1 MILSFQCNIQVPI
14 GKKIS
19 NAAYLWRTDKQV
31 EGQIRALGLP
41 LTGIKIR
48 ENIKSSDGDLMQWK
62 VDLPISF
69 DQFNDI

>member
-1 MILSFQCNIQVPI
+1 VPI

-19 NAAYLWRTDKQV
+19 NAVYLWRTDKQV

-48 ENIKSSDGDLMQWK
+48 ENIKSSDGDLLQWK

>member
-1 MILSFQCNIQVPI
+1 MPI

-19 NAAYLWRTDKQV
+19 NAVYLWRTDKQV

>member
-1 MILSFQCNIQVPI
+1 MPI

-19 NAAYLWRTDKQV
+19 NAVYLWRTDKQV

-48 ENIKSSDGDLMQWK
+48 ENIKSSDGDLLQWK